1 MGGESL
7 GAVTRYLAGLF
18 PTARHLAL
26 LGFSIPQIWMYV
38 IVQAVN
44 GEGIV
49 PMACFHC
56 ASGAVLLA
64 CAALFHGKPD
74 RGSPRWA
81 PVAAAL
87 AMGCL
92 PLYFALGV
100 ASSPAAMVVLSL
112 VAGAGCAWCFMEWS
126 GTCCAAGPRNAVSY
140 LLLSFAVAAA
150 IRIVLAFLPYGAAL
164 WVLVALCAASIPL
177 LSVAAKLAG
186 GASST
191 AGGVLAGPQTGR
203 HTLFILMELAL
214 CSFVLGSVNDASS
227 ESQSLTFALVLNYAF
242 RIVLMLVLF
251 SWFAAAETRS
261 SVARVAQVA
270 LCLIVIAVLAI
281 ALLGDAASVVAASLI
296 SFARGI
302 VLMLLA
308 LVSVETTFS
317 LRLHPFV
324 AFGVGR
330 GVYEFSVMG
339 GRLFSYY
346 VLGEAFSITLTL
358 NIVFFIVGCIF
369 LFITGRTAKTVRSL
383 EGGVTPGSAPAQAV
397 TERCRAVAASYGL
410 TERET
415 EVLELLCRGRGK
427 AYIAEALSVSEN
439 TVRHHCK
446 NIYSKLQVHSREELM
461 DLIGVM

>member
-1 MGGESL
+1 MGGGSL

-18 PTARHLAL
+18 PSVRHLAL
-26 LGFSIPQIWMYV
+26 LGFCLPQIWMYV

-44 GEGIV
+44 GEGIA
-49 PMACFHC
+49 PMVGFHC
-56 ASGAVLLA
+56 ASGIVLLA
-64 CAALFHGKPD
+64 CAALYRTRP
-74 RGSPRWA
+74 SLPQPRWA
-81 PVAAAL
+81 STASAV

-92 PLYFALGV
+92 PLYLALPV
-100 ASSPAAMVVLSL
+100 AGMPAPMDTALSI
-112 VAGAGCAWCFMEWS
+112 VAGAGCAWCFMEWF
-126 GTCCAAGPRNAVSY
+126 GVCCATGARNAVSY
-140 LLLSFAVAAA
+140 LLLSFALAAA
-150 IRIVLAFLPYGAAL
+150 IRIVLALLPFKAAF
-164 WVLVALCAASIPL
+164 WVLVLLCTLSIPL
-177 LSVAAKLAG
+177 LPVALQLK
-186 GASST
+186 GASGGMGPSPT
-191 AGGVLAGPQTGR
+191 APAGH

-214 CSFVLGSVNDASS
+214 YSFVLGSVNDASS
-227 ESQSLTFALVLNYAF
+227 ESQALTFAMVLNYAL
-242 RIVLMLVLF
+242 RIVLMLMLF
-251 SWFAAAETRS
+251 AWFAAAEQRS

-270 LCLIVIAVLAI
+270 LCAIVIGVLAI

-339 GRLFSYY
+339 GRLFSHY

-358 NIVFFIVGCIF
+358 NIVFFMVGCIF
-369 LFITGRTAKTVRSL
+369 LFITGRTAKTVLSL
-383 EGGVTPGSAPAQAV
+383 EGGVTPSAPAHAV
-397 TERCRAVAASYGL
+397 AERCRAVASRYNL

-427 AYIAEALSVSEN
+427 AYIAEALCVSEN

>member
-1 MGGESL
+1 M
-7 GAVTRYLAGLF
+7 GLF
-18 PTARHLAL
+18 PSARHLAL
-26 LGFSIPQIWMYV
+26 LGFAVPQIWMYV

-44 GEGIV
+44 GEGLA
-49 PMACFHC
+49 PMAGFHC
-56 ASGAVLLA
+56 ASGLVLLA
-64 CAALFHGKPD
+64 CAALFHGHPHLV
-74 RGSPRWA
+74 SPRWVPGA
-81 PVAAAL
+81 SAL

-92 PLYFALGV
+92 PLLFALGLPGPG
-100 ASSPAAMVVLSL
+100 ATGTVLSL
-112 VAGAGCAWCFMEWS
+112 VAGAGCAWCFMEWF
-126 GTCCAAGPRNAVSY
+126 GICCATGARNAVSY
-140 LLLSFAVAAA
+140 LLLSFALAAA
-150 IRIVLAFLPYGAAL
+150 IRIVLAFLPYTVAL
-164 WVLVALCAASIPL
+164 WALVVLCAASIPL
-177 LSVAAKLAG
+177 LLAANRI
-186 GASST
+186 ASAPPMA
-191 AGGVLAGPQTGR
+191 AGGVGAGAQTGR

-214 CSFVLGSVNDASS
+214 YSFVLGSVNDASS

-242 RIVLMLVLF
+242 RIVLMLMLF
-251 SWFAAAETRS
+251 AWFAAAEKRS
-261 SVARVAQVA
+261 SVARVAQAA

-339 GRLFSYY
+339 GRLFSHY
-346 VLGEAFSITLTL
+346 VLGEAFSVTLTL
-358 NIVFFIVGCIF
+358 NIVFFIVGCVF
-369 LFITGRTAKTVRSL
+369 LFITGRTAKTVLSL
-383 EGGVTPGSAPAQAV
+383 EGGVTPSAPAHAV
-397 TERCRAVAASYGL
+397 AERCRAVAARYGL